1 MTRRPSKLFVTA
13 LITTAVAGAML
24 SACGGEDPYCAAV
37 TEHQKVLNSFGD
49 KRTDAGFTSY
59 GKAAKAIGAVAPDTV
74 KQDWTTLASVTTGVL
89 AAHQKVGI
97 PLEDMT
103 DPAKV
108 EALSSDDLKR
118 LNTAYDAFNDTA
130 AQRKAVVADVKT
142 ACDITLK

>member
-1 MTRRPSKLFVTA
+1 MTRRPFKLFVTA
-13 LITTAVAGAML
+13 LITTAVAGATL

-37 TEHQKVLNSFGD
+37 TEHQKVLDSFGE
-49 KRTDAGFTSY
+49 KRTDAGFTAY
-59 GKAAKAIGAVAPDTV
+59 GKAVTAIGAVAPKVV
-74 KQDWTTLASVTTGVL
+74 KEDWTTLAGVTTGVL
-89 AAHQKVGI
+89 KAQQKAGI

-108 EALSSDDLKR
+108 EALSSDDLKT
-118 LNTAYDAFNDTA
+118 LNSAYDAFNDTG